1 MPRFG
6 LFSTLTA
13 SHLFLVQCL
22 QPLVQFLNLLFQSCS
37 VFLYLFQLCLQ
48 FGQFILLLRTLGAE
62 ISRFLFH
69 KIQVGRQLPVR
80 DRQAFLFFKQLLNI
94 HSRKSLDQMLSK
106 FIHMFNPSKELDLF
120 QYLMS

>member
-1 MPRFG
+1 MLRFG
-6 LFSTLTA
+6 LFRTLTA

-48 FGQFILLLRTLGAE
+48 FGQFLLLLRTLGAE

-69 KIQVGRQLPVR
+69 KIQVEDNCQLET
-80 DRQAFLFFKQLLNI
+80 DK
-94 HSRKSLDQMLSK
+94 
-106 FIHMFNPSKELDLF
+106 PSFSSSNCLISTPERVLIKC
-120 QYLMS
+120 